1 MKLRWFIYTVLVGLI
16 PMLSRLCIYLFVK
29 GVPPDFLLNPTDY
42 LLFGLVLNVTNLN
55 DLNQKKRILDSWF
68 LAANGIS
75 ILLIIAFAILL
86 CLSMLAEIQKD
97 LFNIV
102 SMQKASMGFSIASFL
117 WSFSIYFKLSR
128 SIK

>member
-1 MKLRWFIYTVLVGLI
+1 MVYIYGISRINTNAFATIHLFI
-16 PMLSRLCIYLFVK
+16 CK

-75 ILLIIAFAILL
+75 IIINYSICYFTLFVNA
-86 CLSMLAEIQKD
+86 AEIKRS
-97 LFNIV
+97 FNIV
-102 SMQKASMGFSIASFL
+102 SMQKASMGFSIASF
-117 WSFSIYFKLSR
+117 F
-128 SIK
+128 